1 MRNLFFVFLAMLQLP
16 LFAQNEE
23 VDADIVLDKALA
35 SIKADLPVRMDY
47 DYKVFDDNTE
57 LLMNDKGVIY
67 IDNNRYALLMQD
79 MKVWCDGETQWS
91 YMREINEVYITD
103 AAADEAQNLSPLY
116 VMEHYRD
123 GYSRS
128 AVSKDGFTAVMLKAM
143 NEDSDVECVL
153 LLISED
159 NYRLVSMIISM
170 PGQGAVEIDL
180 DGYVAKC
187 GVDDDVFTC
196 PLDDFREA
204 EVIDMR

>member
-57 LLMNDKGVIY
+57 LLLNDKGIIY
-67 IDNNRYALLMQD
+67 IDDNRYALLMQD

-103 AAADEAQNLSPLY
+103 AAADEAQNLSPLF
-116 VMEHYRD
+116 VMEHYRE
-123 GYSRS
+123 GFSRS

-153 LLISED
+153 LLISEE

>member
-35 SIKADLPVRMDY
+35 SIKANLPVRMDY

-57 LLMNDKGVIY
+57 LLLNDKGIIY
-67 IDNNRYALLMQD
+67 IDDNRYALLMQD

-116 VMEHYRD
+116 VMEHYRE
-123 GYSRS
+123 GFSRS

-153 LLISED
+153 LLISEE

-170 PGQGAVEIDL
+170 PGQGAVEVNL
-180 DGYVAKC
+180 DGYVADC
-187 GVDDDVFTC
+187 GVADDVFAC
-196 PLDDFREA
+196 PLDDYRDA
-204 EVIDMR
+204 EIIDMR

>member
-57 LLMNDKGVIY
+57 LLLNDKGIIY
-67 IDNNRYALLMQD
+67 IDDNRYALLMQD
-79 MKVWCDGETQWS
+79 MKVWCDGDTQWS

-116 VMEHYRD
+116 VMEHYRE
-123 GYSRS
+123 GFSRS

-153 LLISED
+153 LLISEE
-159 NYRLVSMIISM
+159 NYRLASMIISM

>member
-35 SIKADLPVRMDY
+35 NIKADLPVRMDY

-57 LLMNDKGVIY
+57 LLLNDKGIIY
-67 IDNNRYALLMQD
+67 IDDNRYALLMQD

-116 VMEHYRD
+116 VMEHYRE
-123 GYSRS
+123 GFSRS

-153 LLISED
+153 LLISEE
-159 NYRLVSMIISM
+159 NYRLFSMIISM